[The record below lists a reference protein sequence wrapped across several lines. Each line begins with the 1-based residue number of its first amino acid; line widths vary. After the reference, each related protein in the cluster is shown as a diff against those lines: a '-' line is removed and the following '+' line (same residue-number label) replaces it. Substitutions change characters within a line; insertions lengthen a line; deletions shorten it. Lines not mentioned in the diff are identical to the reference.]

1 MARSTWF
8 AATGAIILGAA
19 ALVVST
25 PARPDG
31 PVTLRNEVAVKADGV
46 VVDAFTLL
54 PDGRAAIL
62 VGVKG
67 KLDEENPVFPP
78 STDPAGVMID
88 LDKRAA
94 TPFVNGH
101 TGPIRGLG
109 RSADGRRVYTIG
121 QGKDAVVRVWDAAS
135 GKTTVFADFT
145 KEVSTELQP
154 TLCVVNGSDRV
165 AVELDKRIAI
175 VGAGGKGRV
184 DLTHPD
190 FDKTVVSDPTV
201 SPDGSVLVCRT
212 FRGKILAWEVKTGKL
227 LAEVMVDPGGGAD
240 FNKWRTSDTKFMPG
254 TSDLLVCRYTSES
267 DVPEGQEEG
276 QVAAERRAVWAVDL
290 EKKAVRPLGLG
301 HTNHTYRMAVHPG
314 GRWLALV
321 GISRGEGEFKDKPG
335 SVGEVRIYDLPT
347 RTLALKR
354 QYADFYPMWVEFS
367 ADGRRLACA
376 SPDGEVRA
384 WNFVAPAK

>member
-8 AATGAIILGAA
+8 AATGAIFLGAA
-19 ALVVST
+19 ALVVSA
-25 PARPDG
+25 PAPPDG

-67 KLDEENPVFPP
+67 KLDEENPVPDL
-78 STDPAGVMID
+78 STDPAGAMID
-88 LDKRAA
+88 LGKRAA
-94 TPFVNGH
+94 SPFVNGH
-101 TGPIRGLG
+101 TGPIRDLT

-145 KEVSTELQP
+145 EEVKEKHQP
-154 TLCVVNGSDRV
+154 SLCVVSGSDRV
-165 AVELDKRIAI
+165 AVELDKGIAI

-184 DLTHPD
+184 DLTHAD
-190 FDKTVVSDPTV
+190 FDKTAVSNPTT

-212 FRGKILAWEVKTGKL
+212 VRGKILAWDMKSANLV
-227 LAEVMVDPGGGAD
+227 AEVTVIPEGVDYL
-240 FNKWRTSDTKFMPG
+240 NWTLSDVAFLPG
-254 TSDLLVCRYTSES
+254 TTDLLMCRYTSES
-267 DVPEGQEEG
+267 DVPEGKDEG
-276 QVAAERRAVWAVDL
+276 KVVAERRAVWAVDL
-290 EKKAVRPLGLG
+290 KKKAVRPLGLG
-301 HTNHTYRMAVHPG
+301 HTIHTYRMAVHPG

-321 GISRGEGEFKDKPG
+321 GVSRGEGEFKDKPG

-354 QYADFYPMWVEFS
+354 QYANFYPMWAEFS
-367 ADGRRLACA
+367 GDGRRLACA
-376 SPDGEVRA
+376 SPEGEVRA
-384 WNFVAPAK
+384 WDFVAPVK